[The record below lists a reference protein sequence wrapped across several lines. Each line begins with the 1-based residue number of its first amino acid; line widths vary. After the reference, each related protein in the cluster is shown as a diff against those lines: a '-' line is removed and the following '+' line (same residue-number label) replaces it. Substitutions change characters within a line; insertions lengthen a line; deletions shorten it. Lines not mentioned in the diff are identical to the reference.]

1 MHNRVL
7 LGGRFGALEAGIV
20 GDGVRLREEGK
31 ELVPRWL
38 PLNRELL
45 EVDNLVSVHE
55 LLNEVT
61 GLGIVHGPD
70 LLNTLIISLF
80 EPFETFLELDELI
93 SEDLIFLRE

>member
-1 MHNRVL
+1 M
-7 LGGRFGALEAGIV
+7 
-20 GDGVRLREEGK
+20 
-31 ELVPRWL
+31 VPRWL

-61 GLGIVHGPD
+61 GLGIVHSPD

>member
-1 MHNRVL
+1 MDDFVSMHE
-7 LGGRFGALEAGIV
+7 F
-20 GDGVRLREEGK
+20 
-31 ELVPRWL
+31 
-38 PLNRELL
+38 
-45 EVDNLVSVHE
+45 
-55 LLNEVT
+55 LNEVT

>member
-1 MHNRVL
+1 M
-7 LGGRFGALEAGIV
+7 
-20 GDGVRLREEGK
+20 
-31 ELVPRWL
+31 VPRWL

-61 GLGIVHGPD
+61 GLSIVHGPD

-80 EPFETFLELDELI
+80 ESFETFLELDELI

>member
-1 MHNRVL
+1 M
-7 LGGRFGALEAGIV
+7 
-20 GDGVRLREEGK
+20 
-31 ELVPRWL
+31 VPRWL

-45 EVDNLVSVHE
+45 KVDDLVSVHE
-55 LLNEVT
+55 LLNKVT

-70 LLNTLIISLF
+70 LFNTLIISLF